1 MADMLFLMYWGTG
14 PAYISGQAGK
24 RYYQGS
30 VEFLREFGVLTRHIR
45 LPFGGFL
52 DPTLR
57 ENRCVKV
64 VERKLSQFA
73 QLRAAKRLCCR
84 ASVMFSPASA
94 RLWRSSASLLHS
106 RGHHWR
112 ECCRH
117 SSTFPSSC
125 AGRLR
130 G

>member
-52 DPTLR
+52 DLFELWLEFTHR
-57 ENRCVKV
+57 TSV
-64 VERKLSQFA
+64 V
-73 QLRAAKRLCCR
+73 QLA
-84 ASVMFSPASA
+84 FYEGP
-94 RLWRSSASLLHS
+94 
-106 RGHHWR
+106 
-112 ECCRH
+112 
-117 SSTFPSSC
+117 
-125 AGRLR
+125 
-130 G
+130 